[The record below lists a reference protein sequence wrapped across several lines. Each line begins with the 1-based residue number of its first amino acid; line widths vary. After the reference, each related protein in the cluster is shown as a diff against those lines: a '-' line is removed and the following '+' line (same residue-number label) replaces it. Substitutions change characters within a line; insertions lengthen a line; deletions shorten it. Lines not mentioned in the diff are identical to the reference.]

1 MPFNPTS
8 PVKTAMLPIST
19 PEGTPARIRVIV
31 VDDHNRF
38 RVALRNMLESDANI
52 EIVGEATDGPEA
64 IRLVNQIAPDIV
76 CMDLRLP
83 ILNGVEAT
91 RRLRATHPSVKIIGL
106 SGHEEQAIIEEML
119 DAGAVAYVPKANV
132 SDDLVRTIRAL

>member
-1 MPFNPTS
+1 MSTIPDST
-8 PVKTAMLPIST
+8 ISLAS
-19 PEGTPARIRVIV
+19 GRIRVVV

-38 RVALRNMLESDANI
+38 RAALRQMLEIDASI

-64 IRLVNQIAPDIV
+64 IQLVNRTSPHVV

-91 RRLRATHPSVKIIGL
+91 RRLRTTHPNVKVIGL
-106 SGHEEQAIIEEML
+106 SGHEEQTVIDEML
-119 DAGAVAYVPKANV
+119 EAGAVAYVAKTDVCN
-132 SDDLVRTIRAL
+132 DLVRTIHALQ

>member
-1 MPFNPTS
+1 M
-8 PVKTAMLPIST
+8 
-19 PEGTPARIRVIV
+19 V

-38 RVALRNMLESDANI
+38 RVALRHMLESDENI

-64 IRLVNQIAPDIV
+64 IRLVSQTAPDVV

-91 RRLRATHPSVKIIGL
+91 RRLRATHPMVKIIGL
-106 SGHEEQAIIEEML
+106 SGHEEQAIIDEML
-119 DAGAVAYVPKANV
+119 DAGAVAYVAKANV